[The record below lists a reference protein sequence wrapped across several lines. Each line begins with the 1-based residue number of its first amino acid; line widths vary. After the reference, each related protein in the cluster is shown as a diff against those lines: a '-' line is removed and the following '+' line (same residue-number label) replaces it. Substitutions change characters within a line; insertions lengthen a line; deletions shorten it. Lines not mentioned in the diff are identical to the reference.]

1 MTDMGILWVA
11 TASIALVHTVT
22 GPDHYLPFIVLAK
35 AKKWS
40 FPKTV
45 FMTLVC
51 GLGHVGS
58 SIILGFLGVML
69 GWSLSKIQFLE
80 SLRGGVAGWMYIVF
94 GLIYMI
100 WGIHRAYLNRP
111 HKHFDTY
118 TEGEVFVYEHQHG
131 ALVVQPKK
139 FKVTPWVLFLVF
151 VLGPCEPLIPLLTY
165 PAAKN
170 SFFEVV
176 VVVTIFTIITLISMV
191 GMVAAGYFGF
201 SFLKTERLERYV
213 HAIAGA
219 TLFLSGISI
228 VFLGL

>member
-11 TASIALVHTVT
+11 TVSIALVHTVT

-35 AKKWS
+35 AKNWS
-40 FPKTV
+40 FQKTV
-45 FMTLVC
+45 FMTLIC
-51 GLGHVGS
+51 GMGHVGS
-58 SIILGFLGVML
+58 SIILGFLGVVL
-69 GWSLSKIQFLE
+69 GWSLSKIEFLE
-80 SLRGGVAGWMYIVF
+80 SLRGGVAGWMYTVF

-100 WGIHRAYLNRP
+100 WGIRRAYLNRP

-131 ALVVQPKK
+131 EAAVNPKK

-170 SFFEVV
+170 SVFEVV
-176 VVVTIFTIITLISMV
+176 VVATIFTIITLLSMV

-201 SFLKTERLERYV
+201 SFLKTDRLERYV
-213 HAIAGA
+213 HAIAGV